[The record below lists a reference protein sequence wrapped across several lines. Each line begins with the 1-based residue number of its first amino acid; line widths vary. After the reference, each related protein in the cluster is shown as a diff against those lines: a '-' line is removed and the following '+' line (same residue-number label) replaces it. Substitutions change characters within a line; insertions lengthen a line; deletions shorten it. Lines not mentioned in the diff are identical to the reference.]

1 MRMYPKDPKQVAD
14 CAKYRLLLRSMAE
27 KMGVLVVYDELVTQ
41 YPQFEYWSGS
51 HNHLLHHYGRGG
63 LVRHT
68 WEIIDVG
75 MQVIPTLNLCDKVN
89 PVEFYLAAL
98 FHDTGKMF
106 DYELMEHDTT
116 TWGDPAPEYWK
127 PTEHRRLIH
136 HLPRSALIFHDVIGK
151 FPHLGNRYHDT
162 ILHAILAHHGRRDD
176 GSPVAP
182 KTRLAWLVHL
192 CDSLSARMD
201 DAERIDV
208 VKKPALNV

>member
-1 MRMYPKDPKQVAD
+1 MYPNDAKQVAD
-14 CAKYRLLLRSMAE
+14 CVKYRLLLRSMAQ
-27 KMGVLVVYDELVTQ
+27 KMCVLDVYDELVLH

-51 HNHLLHHYGRGG
+51 HNTFLHHYGRGG

-68 WEIIDVG
+68 WEIIDLG
-75 MQVIPTLNLCDKVN
+75 MTIIPLLNLCDKVN
-89 PVEFYLAAL
+89 PIPFYLASL

-106 DYELMEHDTT
+106 DYESVGTE
-116 TWGDPAPEYWK
+116 WK

-136 HLPRSALIFHDVIGK
+136 HLPRSALIFHDVIKK
-151 FPHLGNRYHDT
+151 FPELEAKYHDD

-192 CDSLSARMD
+192 CDAMSARMD

-208 VKKPALNV
+208 VKKPAINV

>member
-14 CAKYRLLLRSMAE
+14 CVKYCTLLRSMSE
-27 KMGVLVVYDELVTQ
+27 KMGVLDVYEELIRQ

-75 MQVIPTLNLCDKVN
+75 MQVIPTLNLCDKLN
-89 PVEFYLAAL
+89 PVPFFLAAL

-106 DYELMEHDTT
+106 DYELIENDTSSF
-116 TWGDPAPEYWK
+116 GDPNPEYWK

-136 HLPRSALIFHDVIGK
+136 HLPRSVLIFHDVIKK
-151 FPHLGNRYHDT
+151 FPELEAKYHDDV
-162 ILHAILAHHGRRDD
+162 LHAILAHHGQREH

-182 KTRLAWLVHL
+182 KTRLAWLIHL
-192 CDSLSARMD
+192 CDSISARMD
-201 DAERIDV
+201 DADRIDV
-208 VKKPALNV
+208 LKKSSVP